1 MTQFAMMESTN
12 QFNLALKMN
21 GDIGRHIRKNSFTIA
36 LTGRFYQNHSLESHR
51 KKGDRLIKLKE
62 KRLALINKIDEEQKK
77 IKRIEVNIRRREIRT
92 KLGLQKIDLVQ
103 RGIIMLQSSIRRRRE
118 KMKVYHLRQQHR
130 AKTFIATFVQRLYRG
145 RLARKQAE
153 CLLEERKI
161 NTLKHF
167 SSSKIQKFWRC
178 LRAKRFL
185 SELKSQRAE
194 EKNFSALQIQRIWRG
209 RYSRQAFRLKIKNKQ
224 EFEHKKSAAILI
236 QKMIRGG
243 LAKHKFKKKRTP
255 QKNPSRRRHRR
266 SSIHHHKDGYRRTF
280 VVPSVPKNSS
290 SCWQLIQNSVRTDRA
305 RSLVVGPTSR
315 RRSINKF
322 SMSDKSNNK
331 DSDIEYN
338 SEKAQLMMRRL
349 TDASHKAKERHEIEA
364 RAEAA
369 RQRIIQYKKSH
380 STDGT
385 STYKIK
391 RKNVRGRPDSD
402 GSTEISNKSNPTRT
416 LTCRHGGTSD
426 LLSRSTRI
434 GASETDDRSII
445 SDCNSSISTNFDE
458 KSQRCV
464 GPSYN
469 YSSSLCTIHTNNHE
483 AERDTQRNMHL
494 LTGVKESE
502 DRVLIKTSHQ
512 LSQQYNPNTFDNDC
526 FDNDSDENEDDLL
539 L

>member
-1 MTQFAMMESTN
+1 MTQFAMMESAN

-77 IKRIEVNIRRREIRT
+77 VNTIEENIRRRDIRT

-103 RGIIMLQSSIRRRRE
+103 RGITMLQSSIRRRRE
-118 KMKVYHLRQQHR
+118 KLKVYHLRQQYR

-145 RLARKQAE
+145 RLARKQAG

-161 NTLKHF
+161 NILKHF

-178 LRAKRFL
+178 LRAKRYL

-194 EKNFSALQIQRIWRG
+194 EKYLSALQVQRIWRG
-209 RYSRQAFRLKIKNKQ
+209 RYSRQVFRVKIKAKQ
-224 EFEHKKSAAILI
+224 EFELKKSAATLI
-236 QKMIRGG
+236 QKIIRGG

-266 SSIHHHKDGYRRTF
+266 SSIHHHKDGFRRTF

-290 SCWQLIQNSVRTDRA
+290 SCWQLIQNSIGTDRA

-322 SMSDKSNNK
+322 SMSDKNNNK
-331 DSDIEYN
+331 NSDIEYN

-380 STDGT
+380 SSDGT
-385 STYKIK
+385 STHKTK

-402 GSTEISNKSNPTRT
+402 ESIKISSNLTRT
-416 LTCRHGGTSD
+416 LTCRHGGASD

-458 KSQRCV
+458 KSQRCI

-469 YSSSLCTIHTNNHE
+469 YSSSLCTIHTINDE
-483 AERDTQRNMHL
+483 PERDTQRNMHL
-494 LTGVKESE
+494 PTSVKESE
-502 DRVLIKTSHQ
+502 DRNLIRTSHR
-512 LSQQYNPNTFDNDC
+512 LSQQYNPNAFDGDC